1 MIFKNS
7 KSKYGIISIFFHWI
21 TLLILLFQ
29 IPIGFYLVDL
39 EFSDFKISVENYH
52 SILGIFL
59 FYITLSRLIW
69 KTINLSPD
77 ENSPIKN
84 WQLIISK
91 INHWL
96 LYITLFTITISG
108 ILKKLL
114 SGETV
119 NFIITSISLD
129 YFDFELVELSEKI
142 HGNAAIFLLMLIV
155 IHVLAVI
162 YHHLFL
168 KDPILKKI
176 L

>member
-1 MIFKNS
+1 M
-7 KSKYGIISIFFHWI
+7 IIS
-21 TLLILLFQ
+21 
-29 IPIGFYLVDL
+29 
-39 EFSDFKISVENYH
+39 
-52 SILGIFL
+52 
-59 FYITLSRLIW
+59 R
-69 KTINLSPD
+69 
-77 ENSPIKN
+77 
-84 WQLIISK
+84 

-114 SGETV
+114 SGESV
-119 NFIITSISLD
+119 NFIVTSISLD
-129 YFDFELVELSEKI
+129 YFNFELVELSEKL
-142 HGNAAIFLLMLIV
+142 HSNAAIFLLMLIS

>member
-1 MIFKNS
+1 MLFKNS

-129 YFDFELVELSEKI
+129 YFNFELVELSEKI
-142 HGNAAIFLLMLIV
+142 HSNAAIFLLILIS
-155 IHVLAVI
+155 IHILAVI

>member
-1 MIFKNS
+1 MHFKNS

-21 TLLILLFQ
+21 TFLILLFQ
-29 IPIGFYLVDL
+29 IPLGFYLVDL
-39 EFSDFKISVENYH
+39 EFSDFKMSVENYH
-52 SILGIFL
+52 SVSGMLL

-69 KTINLSPD
+69 KSINLSPN
-77 ENSPIKN
+77 ENNPIKN
-84 WQLIISK
+84 WQLIISR

-114 SGETV
+114 SGESV
-119 NFIITSISLD
+119 NFIVTSISLD
-129 YFDFELVELSEKI
+129 YFNFELVELSEKL
-142 HGNAAIFLLMLIV
+142 HSNGAIFLLMLIS